1 LLSAGMQTILSLPH
15 KEIVRLDRNYR
26 EVARTVRLLYV
37 SDAAPGISRLKKGTG
52 FRYVGADGKRLSEAD
67 LARVKKLVIPPAWT
81 RVWICSSANGHIQ
94 ATGYDLRG
102 RKQYRYHALW
112 NAARK
117 ETKFH
122 RLFEFGKS
130 LPQLRLRLE
139 EDLGRKEL
147 CQEKVVAAV
156 IALMERTYIRIG
168 NEDYEKLYGSH
179 GITTLKDQHVTITG
193 NTMRFSFKGKKGVVQ
208 NVSLNNRRLARVV
221 KQCRDIP
228 GKELFQY
235 YDAAGTRHAID
246 SGEVNDY
253 IKEATQTD
261 YTAKDFRT
269 WAGSL
274 NLLRALK
281 AAGQAITD
289 AERKKNILAALD
301 DVSRKLGNT
310 RTVCRNYY
318 VHPTLIELYEK
329 DELNKYLRELDAIEL
344 PDGQTELTGDEKL
357 LMRIL
362 KSLH

>member
-1 LLSAGMQTILSLPH
+1 M
-15 KEIVRLDRNYR
+15 DRDYR
-26 EVARTVRLLYV
+26 EIAQTVRLLYV
-37 SDAAPGISRLKKGTG
+37 SDTLPGIRRIKKGKGFSYVAGRKAVTG
-52 FRYVGADGKRLSEAD
+52 ED
-67 LARVKKLVIPPAWT
+67 LTRIKKLVIPPAWT

-112 NAARK
+112 SAARK

-122 RLFEFGKS
+122 RLYEFGKS
-130 LPQLRLRLE
+130 LPALRLRLE
-139 EDLGRKEL
+139 EDLGRKAL

-156 IALMERTYIRIG
+156 IALMERTYIRVG

-179 GITTLKDQHVTITG
+179 GITTLKDNHVTIKG
-193 NTMRFSFKGKKGVVQ
+193 DTMRFSFKGKKGVFQ
-208 NVSLNNRRLARVV
+208 NVSLSNRRLARVV

-235 YDAAGTRHAID
+235 YDADGARRSID
-246 SGEVNDY
+246 SGVVNEY
-253 IKEATQTD
+253 IKAATRTE

-281 AAGQAITD
+281 AAGEAVTQ
-289 AERKKNILAALD
+289 AERKKNIVTALD
-301 DVSRKLGNT
+301 EVSQKLGNT
-310 RTVCRNYY
+310 RTVCKNYY
-318 VHPTLIELYEK
+318 VHPKLIELYEE
-329 DELNKYLRELDAIEL
+329 DALSKYLKELDAIEL
-344 PDGQTELTGDEKL
+344 PDGQTELTRDEKL